1 MEQQTAQTHIQRKW
15 HTGITFGE
23 LMTASIIIV
32 SSMLMFWKTTDVRL
46 SALEI
51 RMFEREKQEEK
62 IMQKLDHVAEGIND
76 VKVTLQNKED
86 RQQNTHS
93 IER

>member
-15 HTGITFGE
+15 HRSITFGE
-23 LMTASIIIV
+23 LMTASIIMV

-51 RMFEREKQEEK
+51 RMFERERQEEK
-62 IMQKLDHVAEGIND
+62 IIQKLDHVAEGIND
-76 VKVTLQNKED
+76 VKVALQNKED
-86 RQQNTHS
+86 RQESNHT
-93 IER
+93 IGR

>member
-1 MEQQTAQTHIQRKW
+1 MEQQRAQTHIQRKW
-15 HTGITFGE
+15 HTSITFGE

-51 RMFEREKQEEK
+51 RMFEREKHEEK
-62 IMQKLDHVAEGIND
+62 IIQKLDHVAEGIND
-76 VKVTLQNKED
+76 VKVALQNKED
-86 RQQNTHS
+86 RLESNHT
-93 IER
+93 IDR